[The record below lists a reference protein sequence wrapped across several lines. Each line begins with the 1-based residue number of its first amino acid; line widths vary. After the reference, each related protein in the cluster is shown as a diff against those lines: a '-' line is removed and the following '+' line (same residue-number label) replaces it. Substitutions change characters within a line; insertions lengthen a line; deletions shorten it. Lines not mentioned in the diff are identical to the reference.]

1 MQGIIGQADGPRFVI
16 SCVVTPSPRSDPHM
30 SSGLFAT
37 LFPYYVVVDD
47 GGHVLRMG
55 PAWAKTAPEMR
66 VGMHFGQLF
75 ELPGSRSITN
85 LAMLRAL
92 EGRQIVVRT
101 IKSQLVVTGELVWID
116 EEQRL
121 VFAAKRFTG
130 SPSEFSGL
138 AAAAT
143 SAVDSAA
150 FLHLVLDAMPV
161 LQLAIF
167 DRDLRYVYV
176 SPGAIVDPAMRQW
189 IIGRNDV
196 EYAQY
201 RGSPPAVGEL
211 RQSRLRTVLETGELL
226 TFEETITPRTGEPR
240 FFSRNIA
247 PVRDPQGQITHLLGF
262 GWDITE
268 RKEAEAASAEY
279 TIELRREKER
289 AEASN
294 AAKSSFLANM
304 SHELRTPL
312 NVILGQSETVL
323 EELYGPVTEDQATS
337 LREIEMQGSHLLKL
351 ISEILDFSRIESGK
365 VEIAP
370 ERIRTGTF
378 LEQLIATFQR
388 TADEDSVTLA
398 LEMPATIGD
407 VMADPFR
414 LRQVLMNIIGNA
426 LKFTP
431 RGGQV
436 TVRAAVGADGASP
449 RWVEVQDSG
458 IGIAPERLERIFD
471 PFEQADASTTRA
483 FGGTGLGLTISRR
496 LCTLMGMSIIV
507 TSEIGKGSKFRI
519 VFPAE
524 ISAS

>member
-1 MQGIIGQADGPRFVI
+1 
-16 SCVVTPSPRSDPHM
+16 M
-30 SSGLFAT
+30 STGLFST
-37 LFPYYVVVDD
+37 LFPHYVVMDD
-47 GGHVLRMG
+47 GGYLLGMG
-55 PAWAKTAPEMR
+55 PAWATTAPEMR

-75 ELPGSRSITN
+75 EFPGSRSITN
-85 LAMLRAL
+85 LTMLRAL

-101 IKSQLVVTGELVWID
+101 IKSQLVVTGELVWIED
-116 EEQRL
+116 ENRL
-121 VFAAKRFTG
+121 AFAAKRFTG

-176 SPGAIVDPAMRQW
+176 SPGAIVDPATRQW
-189 IIGRNDV
+189 IIGRDDV
-196 EYAQY
+196 EYGQY
-201 RGSPPAVGEL
+201 RGSPLAVGAL
-211 RQSRLRTVLETGELL
+211 RQSRLRSVLETGELL
-226 TFEETITPRTGEPR
+226 AFEETITPRTGSPR

-247 PVRDPQGQITHLLGF
+247 PVRDPQGRITHLLGF

-268 RKEAEAASAEY
+268 RKEAEVASAAY
-279 TIELRREKER
+279 TIELRRQKER

-312 NVILGQSETVL
+312 NVILGQAETVM
-323 EELYGPVTEDQATS
+323 EELYGPVTADQASS
-337 LREIEMQGSHLLKL
+337 LTEIERQGSHLLKL

-365 VEIAP
+365 VDIAP
-370 ERIRTGTF
+370 ERVPVGAF
-378 LEQLIATFQR
+378 LEQLITTFQR
-388 TADEDSVTLA
+388 SADEDGVTLS
-398 LEMPATIGD
+398 LELPSRISD

-414 LRQVLMNIIGNA
+414 LRQVMMNIVGNA

-431 RGGQV
+431 RGGHV
-436 TVRAAVGADGASP
+436 TVRAAVGADGASL
-449 RWVEVQDSG
+449 RWVEIQDSG
-458 IGIAPERLERIFD
+458 VGIAAERLERIFE
-471 PFEQADASTTRA
+471 PFEQGDASTTRA

-496 LCTLMGMSIIV
+496 LCTLMGMSIIA
-507 TSEIGKGSKFRI
+507 TSDIGKGSTFRI

>member
-312 NVILGQSETVL
+312 NVILGQAETVL

-388 TADEDSVTLA
+388 TAEEDSVTLL

>member
-16 SCVVTPSPRSDPHM
+16 SCVFTPSPRSDPHM

-176 SPGAIVDPAMRQW
+176 SSGAIVDPAMRQW

-388 TADEDSVTLA
+388 TADEDSVTLL

>member
-1 MQGIIGQADGPRFVI
+1 
-16 SCVVTPSPRSDPHM
+16 M

-37 LFPYYVVVDD
+37 LFPHYVVIDD
-47 GGHVLRMG
+47 GGHVLRLG

-66 VGMHFGQLF
+66 VGMHFGQVF
-75 ELPGSRSITN
+75 ELPGGRSITN
-85 LAMLRAL
+85 LAMLRGL

-101 IKSQLVVTGELVWID
+101 IKSQLVVTGELVWIE
-116 EEQRL
+116 EEQRMA
-121 VFAAKRFTG
+121 FAAKRFTG
-130 SPSEFSGL
+130 SPAEFSGL

-176 SPGAIVDPAMRQW
+176 SPGAIVDPSTRQW
-189 IIGRNDV
+189 IIGRDDV
-196 EYAQY
+196 EYGQY
-201 RGSPPAVGEL
+201 RGSDPSVAERRQRTL
-211 RQSRLRTVLETGELL
+211 RHVLETGELL
-226 TFEETITPRTGEPR
+226 SFEETISPRTGSPR
-240 FFSRNIA
+240 FFARNIA
-247 PVRDPQGQITHLLGF
+247 PVRDPQGRITHLLGF

-268 RKEAEAASAEY
+268 RKEAEAASAAY
-279 TIELRREKER
+279 TVELRRQKER

-312 NVILGQSETVL
+312 NVILGQTETVM
-323 EELYGPVTEDQATS
+323 EELYGPVTVDQASS
-337 LREIEMQGSHLLKL
+337 LSEIERQGSHLLKL

-370 ERIRTGTF
+370 ERVPLRSF
-378 LEQLIATFQR
+378 LEQLVATFQR
-388 TADEDSVTLA
+388 SADEDDVTLT
-398 LEMPATIGD
+398 LETPSEIGA
-407 VMADPFR
+407 VIADPFR
-414 LRQVLMNIIGNA
+414 LRQVMMNVMGNA

-436 TVRAAVGADGASP
+436 TIRAAVAADGVSP
-449 RWVEVQDSG
+449 RWVEIQDTG
-458 IGIAPERLERIFD
+458 IGISKERLDRIFD
-471 PFEQADASTTRA
+471 PFEQGDASTTRA

-507 TSEIGKGSKFRI
+507 TSELGEGSKFRI
-519 VFPAE
+519 VFPSELMPAQ
-524 ISAS
+524 

>member
-1 MQGIIGQADGPRFVI
+1 
-16 SCVVTPSPRSDPHM
+16 M

-388 TADEDSVTLA
+388 TAEEDSVTLL

>member
-1 MQGIIGQADGPRFVI
+1 
-16 SCVVTPSPRSDPHM
+16 M

-176 SPGAIVDPAMRQW
+176 SSGAIVDPAMRQW

-388 TADEDSVTLA
+388 TADEDSVTLL

>member
-1 MQGIIGQADGPRFVI
+1 
-16 SCVVTPSPRSDPHM
+16 M
-30 SSGLFAT
+30 STGLFST
-37 LFPYYVVVDD
+37 LFPHYVVMDD
-47 GGHVLRMG
+47 GGYLLRMG
-55 PAWAKTAPEMR
+55 PAWATTAPEMR

-101 IKSQLVVTGELVWID
+101 IKSQLVVTGELVWIED
-116 EEQRL
+116 ENRL
-121 VFAAKRFTG
+121 AFAAKRFTG

-189 IIGRNDV
+189 IIGRDDL
-196 EYAQY
+196 EYGQH
-201 RGSPPAVGEL
+201 RGSPVAVGAL
-211 RQSRLRTVLETGELL
+211 RQSRLRSVLETGELL
-226 TFEETITPRTGEPR
+226 TFEETITSRTGSPR
-240 FFSRNIA
+240 VFARNIA

-268 RKEAEAASAEY
+268 RKEAEAASAAY
-279 TIELRREKER
+279 TIELRRQKER

-312 NVILGQSETVL
+312 NVILGQAETVM
-323 EELYGPVTEDQATS
+323 EELYGPVTADQASS
-337 LREIEMQGSHLLKL
+337 LTEIERQGSHLLKL

-365 VEIAP
+365 VDIAP
-370 ERIRTGTF
+370 ERLPVGAF
-378 LEQLIATFQR
+378 LEQLITMFQR
-388 TADEDSVTLA
+388 SADEDGVTLS
-398 LEMPATIGD
+398 LEVPSPISD

-414 LRQVLMNIIGNA
+414 LRQVMMNIIGNA
-426 LKFTP
+426 LKFTR
-431 RGGQV
+431 RGGHV
-436 TVRAAVGADGASP
+436 TVRAAVGADGASL
-449 RWVEVQDSG
+449 RWVEIQDSG
-458 IGIAPERLERIFD
+458 VGIAAERLERIFE
-471 PFEQADASTTRA
+471 PFEQGDASTTRA

-496 LCTLMGMSIIV
+496 LCTLMGMSIIA
-507 TSEIGKGSKFRI
+507 TSDIGKGSTFRI
-519 VFPAE
+519 VFPVE
-524 ISAS
+524 ISAG